1 MFLIA
6 KTKKKKTLTKHPVVG
21 IKELYYL
28 PDYTNVDISRK
39 RKSSF
44 KHAPVGLIYRQVYR
58 IVFLINDCYGKAQ
71 STVSST
77 TPGKVV
83 LDGSRKQ
90 AKPYG
95 TSQ

>member
-1 MFLIA
+1 M
-6 KTKKKKTLTKHPVVG
+6 G

-44 KHAPVGLIYRQVYR
+44 KHTPVGLTYRHVYR
-58 IVFLINDCYGKAQ
+58 VVFLINDCYGKAQ
-71 STVSST
+71 STVRST